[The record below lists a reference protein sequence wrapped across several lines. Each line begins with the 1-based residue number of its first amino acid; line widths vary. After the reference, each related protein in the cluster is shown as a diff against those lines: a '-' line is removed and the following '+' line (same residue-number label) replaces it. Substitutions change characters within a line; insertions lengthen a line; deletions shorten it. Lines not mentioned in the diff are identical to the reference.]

1 MPRGIPWIRSHRALA
16 LVERGVVF
24 LFNALPRSPGEA
36 RAHVGIHVSL
46 QRLPQESPSIWL
58 QWLAEHAAHRAAA
71 AVPVGDLLRQRAQTR
86 ERELLAR
93 LQAENQRLQGRWQP
107 SLFDQ
112 RAGRVIAV
120 ARQSAGTRTDAH
132 SRRLAEL
139 RRTDEEPIVEA
150 IFALIVG

>member
-1 MPRGIPWIRSHRALA
+1 MPA
-16 LVERGVVF
+16 
-24 LFNALPRSPGEA
+24 
-36 RAHVGIHVSL
+36 
-46 QRLPQESPSIWL
+46 
-58 QWLAEHAAHRAAA
+58 
-71 AVPVGDLLRQRAQTR
+71 GDLLRQLAQTR